1 MLEVIDL
8 DKDLFN
14 VTRAWKVTAGS
25 RGIVQPLLLSNIHL
39 SLLQLRVGV
48 GA

>member
-8 DKDLFN
+8 DKALLN
-14 VTRAWKVTAGS
+14 ETRAWKVTAGS
-25 RGIVQPLLLSNIHL
+25 LGIVQPLQLSNIPL